1 MYKAT
6 ITPLFLSTLL
16 ALAGCGDSSHSGS
29 SQSSAPASITGIVL
43 QDETPI
49 TKAKI
54 EAMDAAG
61 KVIANTEVG
70 GDGHYRIS
78 IPVGAKYPVV
88 LSARFEG
95 EGSPLKAAIT
105 SDLATDQNISSV
117 TTIVVNTAMNLGGLT
132 ETNLAKAAGA
142 AISQRKSTGGSGG
155 SAGFKGD
162 PTKHYGGWH

>member
-1 MYKAT
+1 
-6 ITPLFLSTLL
+6 
-16 ALAGCGDSSHSGS
+16 
-29 SQSSAPASITGIVL
+29 
-43 QDETPI
+43 
-49 TKAKI
+49 
-54 EAMDAAG
+54 
-61 KVIANTEVG
+61 VIANTEVG
-70 GDGHYRIS
+70 GDGHYRIA

-88 LSARFEG
+88 LSASFEG
-95 EGSPLKAAIT
+95 EGSPLKAAVT

-132 ETNLAKAAGA
+132 EVNLAKAAGA

>member
-1 MYKAT
+1 MRKTT
-6 ITPLFLSTLL
+6 IRSLFLSTLL
-16 ALAGCGDSSHSGS
+16 ALGGCGDSSHPGS
-29 SQSSAPASITGIVL
+29 SQSAAPASITGIVL

-49 TKAKI
+49 TKARI
-54 EAMDAAG
+54 EATDSAG

-70 GDGHYRIS
+70 GDGHYRIA

-88 LSARFEG
+88 LSASFEG
-95 EGSPLKAAIT
+95 EGSPLKAAVT

-132 ETNLAKAAGA
+132 EINLAKAAGA

>member
-1 MYKAT
+1 MRKIT
-6 ITPLFLSTLL
+6 IRSLFLSTLL
-16 ALAGCGDSSHSGS
+16 ALGGCGDSSHPGS
-29 SQSSAPASITGIVL
+29 SQSAAPASITGIVL

-49 TKAKI
+49 TKARI
-54 EAMDAAG
+54 EATDLAG

-70 GDGHYRIS
+70 GDGHYRIA

-88 LSARFEG
+88 LSASFEG
-95 EGSPLKAAIT
+95 EGSPLKAAVT

-132 ETNLAKAAGA
+132 EINLAKAAGA

>member
-1 MYKAT
+1 MRKTT
-6 ITPLFLSTLL
+6 IRSLFLSTLL
-16 ALAGCGDSSHSGS
+16 ALGGCGDSSHPGS
-29 SQSSAPASITGIVL
+29 SQSAAPASITGIVL

-49 TKAKI
+49 TKARI
-54 EAMDAAG
+54 EATDSAG

-70 GDGHYRIS
+70 GDGHYRIA

-88 LSARFEG
+88 LSASFEG
-95 EGSPLKAAIT
+95 EGSPLKAAVT

-132 ETNLAKAAGA
+132 EVNLAKAAGA

>member
-1 MYKAT
+1 MRKIT
-6 ITPLFLSTLL
+6 IRSLFLSTLL
-16 ALAGCGDSSHSGS
+16 ALGGCGDSSHPGS
-29 SQSSAPASITGIVL
+29 SQSAAPASITGIVL

-49 TKAKI
+49 TKARI
-54 EAMDAAG
+54 EATDSAG

-70 GDGHYRIS
+70 GDGHYRIA

-88 LSARFEG
+88 LSASFEG
-95 EGSPLKAAIT
+95 EGSPLKAAVT

-132 ETNLAKAAGA
+132 EINLAKAAGA

>member
-1 MYKAT
+1 MRKTT
-6 ITPLFLSTLL
+6 IRSLFLSTLL
-16 ALAGCGDSSHSGS
+16 ALVGCGDSSHPGS
-29 SQSSAPASITGIVL
+29 SQSAAPASITGIVL

-49 TKAKI
+49 TKARI
-54 EAMDAAG
+54 EATDSAG

-70 GDGHYRIS
+70 GDGHYRIA

-88 LSARFEG
+88 LNASFEG
-95 EGSPLKAAIT
+95 EGSPLKAAVT

-132 ETNLAKAAGA
+132 EINLAKAAGA

>member
-1 MYKAT
+1 MRKIT
-6 ITPLFLSTLL
+6 IRSLFLSTLL
-16 ALAGCGDSSHSGS
+16 ALGGCGDSSHPGS
-29 SQSSAPASITGIVL
+29 SQSAAPASITGIVL

-49 TKAKI
+49 TKARI
-54 EAMDAAG
+54 EATDSAG
-61 KVIANTEVG
+61 KVIAYTEVG
-70 GDGHYRIS
+70 GDGHYRIA

-88 LSARFEG
+88 LSASFEG
-95 EGSPLKAAIT
+95 EGSPLKAAVT

-132 ETNLAKAAGA
+132 EINLAKAAGA